1 MKSKLL
7 RNKIERQELK
17 VLKARIDWAK
27 KIAELDV
34 LEDTLKSMP
43 DMGGFEDVAIE

>member
-1 MKSKLL
+1 MKSRLL

-27 KIAELDV
+27 KVAELNV
-34 LEDTLKSMP
+34 LEDTLKAMP
-43 DMGGFEDVAIE
+43 NMGGFEDVAIE